1 MSGPELSLGVSVF
14 LACAVE
20 AVEAFTIV
28 LAVGSTRHWTST
40 LLGTGAALLAL
51 AILTAALGPA
61 LQSIP
66 IDVLRLLVGGLLLVF
81 GLQWL
86 RKAVLRAAGAKP
98 LRDERA
104 AFERQSAAAAE
115 AAPDPGFDGYAFAI
129 SFKAV
134 LLEGLEVVFIVL
146 TFGANQ
152 GNIGLAALAA
162 ATAVL
167 LVVVAGI
174 AVRAP
179 LASVPENTIKFA
191 VGVLLTSFGIFWGA
205 EGAGTHWPGDEGAL
219 PVLVLAVA
227 AAAWLIVLDCRRG
240 RPELLRQPE

>member
-1 MSGPELSLGVSVF
+1 MTGPELSLAISVF

-28 LAVGSTRHWTST
+28 LAVGSTRSWTST

-51 AILTAALGPA
+51 AILTAAFGPA
-61 LQSIP
+61 LRSIP
-66 IDVLRLLVGGLLLVF
+66 IDALRLLVGGLLLVF

-104 AFERQSAAAAE
+104 AFERQSAAAEE

-152 GNIGLAALAA
+152 GDIGLAAAA
-162 ATAVL
+162 AAAAVMV
-167 LVVVAGI
+167 VVVAGM
-174 AVRAP
+174 AARAP
-179 LASVPENTIKFA
+179 LANVPENTIKFA
-191 VGVLLTSFGIFWGA
+191 VGILLTSFGIFWST
-205 EGAGTHWPGDEGAL
+205 EGAGATWPGDEGAL
-219 PVLVLAVA
+219 PILVLLIA
-227 AAAWLIVLDCRRG
+227 AAAWLIVLDLRRDRAEPLG
-240 RPELLRQPE
+240 AE